1 MIVAIYARKNTE
13 QDVSDEQKSV
23 TRQME
28 HARAY
33 AARKGWTV
41 SEEAIF
47 VDDGVSGA
55 EFKKRPGL
63 IRLLSAL
70 EPSPSFQVLV
80 MSEGSRL
87 GRENIETGWIL
98 NQVFESDV
106 RVFYYLADRE
116 RALDNA
122 VDKIMMQLTSFAAE
136 MEREKAS
143 QRVFDAA
150 ILRRRAGAGAAAKV
164 SRP

>member
-1 MIVAIYARKNTE
+1 MIAPNYARKTTE
-13 QDVSDEQKSV
+13 QDVPDEQKSV
-23 TRQME
+23 ARQVE

-41 SEEAIF
+41 REEAIF

-70 EPSPSFQVLV
+70 EPSPSFQVLI
-80 MSEGSRL
+80 MSEESRL

-98 NQVFESDV
+98 KQVIESAV
-106 RVFYYLADRE
+106 RVVYYLRDQE
-116 RALDNA
+116 RALSNA
-122 VDKIMMQLTSFAAE
+122 DEQNLV
-136 MEREKAS
+136 
-143 QRVFDAA
+143 
-150 ILRRRAGAGAAAKV
+150 
-164 SRP
+164 